1 MICFGAFSSESAL
14 ATTKALRPVS
24 ASNGTCATRLLSSS
38 SMSMPPWWVRVI
50 VGARK
55 RVESEIEK

>member
-1 MICFGAFSSESAL
+1 MMFFGAPSSESAL

-24 ASNGTCATRLLSSS
+24 GSKGTCATWLLSSS
-38 SMSMPPWWVRVI
+38 SISTPPMCVSVI

-55 RVESEIEK
+55 RVLSVREK